1 MRIGC
6 GAGFAADRVD
16 AASQLLDSGPLDY
29 LVFECLAERTIALR
43 QLERRADPDRGFDP
57 LLLRRL
63 APILGTAMA
72 NGTRIISNSG
82 AANPLAAGRAVLR
95 QATENGL
102 CGLSVAVLTGDDVLS
117 LIDWRAPA
125 LEDGEPLADH
135 GEIVSANAYL
145 GADALLP
152 ALGSDASVIL
162 TGRVADPSLFVAP
175 IVHTM
180 GWNPTD
186 AGQLAV
192 ASLAGH
198 LLECAGQ
205 VTGGYFADP
214 GPKDVPG
221 LDALGYPIA
230 EVGADGSLVIT
241 KPVGSGGLVSTAT
254 VKEQVLYEI
263 LDPREY
269 ITPDARLDLTTVS
282 LRDVGPDRVSVSVG
296 PANPRPEQ
304 LKVNVGYRAGFRAE
318 AEISYAGRGAVARA
332 RLAAEIVTKRL
343 GGHVDQLKTDLIGI
357 DSLHEQ
363 SISDTRAP
371 YECRLRIAGRDADKG
386 RAQAVAE
393 EVEALYT
400 NGPAGGAG
408 IRCHVE
414 EIIGVVSTF
423 LPRDA
428 VRTETT
434 ILKGGEQ

>member
-16 AASQLLDSGPLDY
+16 AAAQLLDSGPLDY
-29 LVFECLAERTIALR
+29 LVLECLAERTIALR
-43 QLERRADPDRGFDP
+43 QLERDNDPERGYDP

-82 AANPLAAGRAVLR
+82 AANPLAAGRAVRRL
-95 QATENGL
+95 ATENGL
-102 CGLSVAVLTGDDVLS
+102 GGLSVAVLTGDDVLS
-117 LIDWRAPA
+117 LIDRQAPA

-145 GADALLP
+145 GADALAP
-152 ALGSDASVIL
+152 ALASDATVIL

-180 GWNPTD
+180 GWDPPD
-186 AGQLAV
+186 RGQLAV
-192 ASLAGH
+192 ASLTGH

-214 GPKDVPG
+214 GVKDVPG

-241 KPVGSGGLVSTAT
+241 KPAGSGGLVSTAT

-363 SISDTRAP
+363 SISDTRSP
-371 YECRLRIAGRDADKG
+371 YECRLRIAGRDSDKG

-408 IRCHVE
+408 IRCHVD

-423 LPRDA
+423 LPREA

-434 ILKGGEQ
+434 ILKGGDR